1 MNQCVR
7 PFRISINLSLASY
20 KVLLIPAGQDLKIK
34 NKQKFNLQVY
44 SKVHS
49 TKLLTK
55 YEKCIT
61 QKISLLSLVSLTSLI
76 NINSRISSW
85 VFEKIWKGPKGIT
98 MCQGTLIIEKN
109 LKLKISWQA
118 PFNVN
123 MWIETV
129 SVWIITVYA
138 LYSVHLLYNGNC
150 NTAVQYNEIRFNF
163 KLL

>member
-1 MNQCVR
+1 M
-7 PFRISINLSLASY
+7 
-20 KVLLIPAGQDLKIK
+20 LLIPAGQDLKIK

-44 SKVHS
+44 RKVHT

-55 YEKCIT
+55 YEKMYNSKVFSFIAGVIDIAD
-61 QKISLLSLVSLTSLI
+61 KHSFA
-76 NINSRISSW
+76 NIAVI
-85 VFEKIWKGPKGIT
+85 FEKNWNGPKGIT
-98 MCQGTLIIEKN
+98 MCQGTQIIEKN

-118 PFNVN
+118 PFNMN

-138 LYSVHLLYNGNC
+138 LYSVHLLNNGNR

-163 KLL
+163 QLL